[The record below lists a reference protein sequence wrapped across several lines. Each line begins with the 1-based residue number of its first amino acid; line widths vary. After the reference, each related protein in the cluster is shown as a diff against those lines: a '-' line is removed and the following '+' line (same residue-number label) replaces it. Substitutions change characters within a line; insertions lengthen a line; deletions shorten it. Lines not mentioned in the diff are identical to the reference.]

1 MKYRKCQFSFVI
13 VVSGHFLMY
22 LLYLVYMWLGNKQFT
37 TPVLYYLVFNFVNK
51 GLKDNSNE
59 YFFQFRLLLV
69 PLALF
74 SLQYTQII
82 SFVMISPYYY
92 YYISGSLSSLLLK
105 KNRKKG
111 SFLSLSAKKKE
122 KSNLTLSF
130 SPTFASWSIFIFK
143 VEVLAS

>member
-1 MKYRKCQFSFVI
+1 MIQDSFFY
-13 VVSGHFLMY
+13 SDSRS
-22 LLYLVYMWLGNKQFT
+22 T
-37 TPVLYYLVFNFVNK
+37 A
-51 GLKDNSNE
+51 GL
-59 YFFQFRLLLV
+59 RCITLAAV

-74 SLQYTQII
+74 ALQYTQII

-92 YYISGSLSSLLLK
+92 ISGSLSLLLLK

-111 SFLSLSAKKKE
+111 SFLSLRKKKE

>member
-1 MKYRKCQFSFVI
+1 MSI
-13 VVSGHFLMY
+13 
-22 LLYLVYMWLGNKQFT
+22 
-37 TPVLYYLVFNFVNK
+37 
-51 GLKDNSNE
+51 
-59 YFFQFRLLLV
+59 FFQFRLLLV

-92 YYISGSLSSLLLK
+92 ISGSLSSLLLK

-111 SFLSLSAKKKE
+111 SFLSLRKKKE

-143 VEVLAS
+143 VEVLASWIILHVWLLKNRWKILVYVWQLLKYFSRSFHQASYYNS